1 MIDAVNDA
9 RVALLAGWPYG
20 ANEPMKV
27 LPVGPSGRELLLGL
41 DSDRVSHILVQ
52 TQPGASVDYP
62 TLKHIGIRD
71 RELLIEGKLTSCVDL
86 SCTEP
91 EFLEVFDQF
100 AAAVA
105 VRIADSTGPKQ
116 VALADVLE
124 SWRQFFKQATHRVTI
139 TDAIGLFGELL
150 LLREL
155 TSVSAPAALAAWMGP
170 LGGRHDFRHGSN
182 AVEVK
187 STKAHTAKRVQI
199 HGVDQL
205 EVPEQGSLDVLLVRL
220 EEVSGGKES
229 VTRLIELVVR
239 AGIDRVSLYERL
251 EANSVSI
258 VSLPLYGEFA
268 FEIRDIELFHVVDG
282 FPRITSESFSA
293 GVPGGVDDLNY
304 SVDLATVEPA
314 ETGRSAL
321 ASAVRSISEIA

>member
-1 MIDAVNDA
+1 MIEAVNDA

-27 LPVGPSGRELLLGL
+27 LPVGGSGRELLLGL
-41 DSDRVSHILVQ
+41 DSDRVSHILVPAE
-52 TQPGASVDYP
+52 PGATVEYP

-71 RELLIEGKLTSCVDL
+71 RELLIEGKLTPCVDL
-86 SCTEP
+86 SCSEP

-105 VRIADSTGPKQ
+105 ARIADSAGSKQ

-124 SWRQFFKQATHRVTI
+124 SWRQFFKQATQAVTI
-139 TDAIGLFGELL
+139 TNAVGLFGELL

-155 TSVSAPAALAAWMGP
+155 SAVSATAALAAWMGP
-170 LGGRHDFRHGSN
+170 LGGRHDFRHGSK

-199 HGVDQL
+199 HGADQL
-205 EVPEQGSLDVLLVRL
+205 EAPENGLLEVLLVRV

-229 VTRLIELVVR
+229 VMRLIETIVSN
-239 AGIDRVSLYERL
+239 GIDRVSLYERL

-258 VSLPLYGEFA
+258 VSLPLYEEFA
-268 FEIRDIELFHVVDG
+268 FDIRDIELFHVVDG
-282 FPRITSESFSA
+282 FPRITAETFSA
-293 GVPGGVDDLNY
+293 GVPIGVDDLNY

-314 ETGRSAL
+314 KTGKPAL
-321 ASAVRSISEIA
+321 ASAAQLILEVS